1 MSSIKYIK
9 NNSDGKIV
17 VENLL
22 LTSAV
27 PCFYSVCSYDDTPP
41 MTKAAGFLHVLVL
54 LPDP

>member
-9 NNSDGKIV
+9 NNSDCKIV
-17 VENLL
+17 VENWL